1 MSFIID
7 PRFID
12 LILALVAFE
21 AIGILAFRQIRGEG
35 PAPLA
40 FIFNLAS
47 GSGLLFALRNALS
60 NDASTYMIAA
70 GLVLGLAAHLAEL
83 RLRWSVAET
92 RDDQATTGK
101 QTAMA
106 HARPNAAPSAPARG
120 SRVRA

>member
-1 MSFIID
+1 MNFIID

-12 LILALVAFE
+12 LILVLVAFE
-21 AIGILAFRQIRGEG
+21 ATGILALRQIRGEG

-47 GSGLLFALRNALS
+47 GSGLLFALRNALTH
-60 NDASTYMIAA
+60 DASTLMIAG
-70 GLVLGLAAHLAEL
+70 GLLLALAAHLAEL
-83 RLRWSVAET
+83 RLRWNVGEA
-92 RDDQATTGK
+92 RGDQPTTGK